1 MKGSRVLT
9 AAGILGLT
17 GLALLP
23 ATSRASGETPHGS
36 ATAATLKLAVAARAL
51 LSTTNGALAQLSSV
65 PGVGGATDQV
75 TSDVVV
81 QLDRASA
88 SGALTQGATD
98 IASGEAISTPLSI
111 DYRPINGVLA
121 ALQQDLKALSAP
133 ALSSLPATVTGQ
145 LSQLTSVTQQLAG
158 LNSQLANLMS
168 GLALNLSDSSIAQLH
183 IPGKPDIPYQ
193 SKSGITV
200 PQGQLAGIGTQ
211 LSLAPFSATAVD
223 AAHAPA
229 YQLSAPTVEAANT
242 TEALSVGP
250 QLNLAALN
258 GLDQSLQSLLGQLTS
273 ILGTLQQALS
283 PASAASA
290 PSLSAVTG
298 ALQSNPLT
306 APLAGA
312 LSAAAD
318 RAAASGS
325 GVPAADLS
333 GLQSLAGQVQG
344 AINALTGLAGLN
356 NVLGQ
361 IGLSQ
366 ILSTSGVTA
375 TARLRPTGNGGSEAL
390 ATAQFVDAKVL
401 SLGSQLAS
409 QLGVAASTAL
419 LDVKGVQSSSQAAFG
434 NGAGDPVASSKLA
447 EIDVLGKPVLN
458 ADDMV
463 SKLGVG
469 QDFRQPVSTPL
480 GTLTLAVTRGAPHVI
495 SNTPTNKSV
504 AIAALDIQL
513 INGAAANGANPLN
526 LPALGSGSGPAGDHI
541 AALGGSGGT
550 LVDLALA
557 PTAADVTTNPGP
569 TAAPTSCTGQA
580 CLPQTGIFGPP
591 VLAAAALLGG
601 LGLALRVIGGRRRR
615 AGQR

>member
-1 MKGSRVLT
+1 VEHVKGSRVLT
-9 AAGILGLT
+9 AAGILGIT

-65 PGVGGATDQV
+65 PGVGSALDQV
-75 TSDVVV
+75 TSDVMV

-98 IASGEAISTPLSI
+98 IASGEAISTPLYI
-111 DYRPINGVLA
+111 DYKPINGLLA
-121 ALQQDLKALSAP
+121 ALQLDLKALSAP
-133 ALSSLPATVTGQ
+133 ALSSLPSAITGQ

-158 LNSQLANLMS
+158 LNSQLSSLMS
-168 GLALNLSDSSIAQLH
+168 GLALNISDSSIADLH
-183 IPGKPDIPYQ
+183 MPGKPDLPQQ

-211 LSLAPFSATAVD
+211 LSLAPFTATAVD

-242 TEALSVGP
+242 TEALTVGP
-250 QLNLAALN
+250 QLNLSALN

-273 ILGTLQQALS
+273 ILGTLQQAL
-283 PASAASA
+283 AQATAASA
-290 PSLSAVTG
+290 PGLSAVTG
-298 ALQSNPLT
+298 VLQSNPLT

-312 LSAAAD
+312 LSGAAGG
-318 RAAASGS
+318 ASGG
-325 GVPAADLS
+325 GVPAPDLS

-344 AINALTGLAGLN
+344 AINALTALAGLN

-366 ILSTSGVTA
+366 ILQTSGVTA
-375 TARLRPTGNGGSEAL
+375 TARLHPTSSGGSEAL

-401 SLGSQLAS
+401 SLGTQLAT
-409 QLGVAASTAL
+409 QLGVAANTAL
-419 LDVKGVQSSSQAAFG
+419 LEVKGVQSSSQAAFG
-434 NGAGDPVASSKLA
+434 NGAGDPTASSKLA
-447 EIDVLGKPVLN
+447 EIDVLGNPVLT
-458 ADDMV
+458 ADDV
-463 SKLGVG
+463 VAKLGVG
-469 QDFRQPVSTPL
+469 QELRQPVHTPL

-504 AIAALDIQL
+504 EIAALDIQL
-513 INGAAANGANPLN
+513 INGDAANGANPLN
-526 LPALGSGSGPAGDHI
+526 LPSLASSSGSAGDHI
-541 AALGGSGGT
+541 AALGGAGGA

-569 TAAPTSCTGQA
+569 TAPTSCTGQA
-580 CLPQTGIFGPP
+580 CLPQTGMFGAP
-591 VLAAAALLGG
+591 VLGAAALLGG

-615 AGQR
+615 AGLR

>member
-9 AAGILGLT
+9 AAGILGIT

-65 PGVGGATDQV
+65 PGVGGALDQV

-98 IASGEAISTPLSI
+98 IASGEAMSTPLSI

-193 SKSGITV
+193 AKSGITV

-211 LSLAPFSATAVD
+211 LSLAPFTATAVD
-223 AAHAPA
+223 AAHALA

-258 GLDQSLQSLLGQLTS
+258 GLDQALQSLMGQLTS
-273 ILGTLQQALS
+273 ILATLQQALS
-283 PASAASA
+283 PAGAASA

-298 ALQSNPLT
+298 ALQANPLT

-312 LSAAAD
+312 LSAAAG
-318 RAAASGS
+318 ATGSGS
-325 GVPAADLS
+325 GLPAADLS
-333 GLQSLAGQVQG
+333 GLQALAGQVQG

-356 NVLGQ
+356 KVLGQ
-361 IGLSQ
+361 IGLSE

-375 TARLRPTGNGGSEAL
+375 TARLHPTGNGGSEAL

-401 SLGSQLAS
+401 SLGSQVAS
-409 QLGVAASTAL
+409 QLGVAANTAL

-458 ADDMV
+458 ADDVV
-463 SKLGVG
+463 SKLGIG
-469 QDFRQPVSTPL
+469 QEFRQPVSTPL

-504 AIAALDIQL
+504 EIAALDIQL

-541 AALGGSGGT
+541 AALGGTGGT

-580 CLPQTGIFGPP
+580 CLPQTGMFGAP
-591 VLAAAALLGG
+591 VLTAAALLGG
-601 LGLALRVIGGRRRR
+601 VGVALRVIGGRRRR